1 VTAQRTFRERIII
14 QKQKKH
20 PDTRPGMLSS
30 RDLLIGE
37 YYTISLLPARKED
50 KEARKHPDR

>member
-1 VTAQRTFRERIII
+1 
-14 QKQKKH
+14 
-20 PDTRPGMLSS
+20 MLTW
-30 RDLLIGE
+30 RGLLICE